1 MIGQIYLGTIAASA
15 GMAAAGEIIANYKL
29 KKDGYVPKKIKTK
42 EAKIFGTTVIAIA
55 LAVPGI
61 NLLYGGYTLLYDT
74 KCYGHMKNNMLENG
88 FLMKSDVLCRQA
100 KVKQIAYEHN
110 KSIINALS

>member
-55 LAVPGI
+55 LAVPGV
-61 NLLYGGYTLLYDT
+61 NLLYGSYTLLYDT

-88 FLMKSDVLCRQA
+88 FLLPIDN
-100 KVKQIAYEHN
+100 KVKEIKLGE
-110 KSIINALS
+110 